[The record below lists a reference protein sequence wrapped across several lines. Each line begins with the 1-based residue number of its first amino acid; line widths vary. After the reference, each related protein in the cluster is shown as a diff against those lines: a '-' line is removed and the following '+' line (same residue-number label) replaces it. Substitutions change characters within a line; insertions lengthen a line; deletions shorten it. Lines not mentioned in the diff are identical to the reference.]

1 MNLHTLHFVPP
12 QSRSNILTTHYI
24 VKHPKLHCRGCDTFC
39 FAYPQ
44 KERCFEEKSLRH
56 VAIVAKFQED
66 NKVKMSLKML
76 FPTILFFFDQFH
88 LICKIMAKF
97 SGIESLR
104 TVFKFR
110 KRKLKENFCVLFTN
124 SIKRA
129 CEIRKFHVAVAQ
141 RELRNVQKSMTHVQS
156 CCFANIHVNLLLFCP
171 SSLPTLSS

>member
-1 MNLHTLHFVPP
+1 MWYLLFCISAEREMLWRKVVT
-12 QSRSNILTTHYI
+12 SRCHSSKISGRQQTENVI
-24 VKHPKLHCRGCDTFC
+24 
-39 FAYPQ
+39 
-44 KERCFEEKSLRH
+44 
-56 VAIVAKFQED
+56 
-66 NKVKMSLKML
+66 
-76 FPTILFFFDQFH
+76 DQFH

-171 SSLPTLSS
+171 SSLPTLSSWSRNFATMVMWHHTSPPDYLTWKLHVGHN